1 MTDRELINSINS
13 DLVFLKQKCEN
24 CMELRGW
31 AAECVESIR
40 FFSALNK

>member
-13 DLVFLKQKCEN
+13 DLVFLRQKCEN
-24 CMELRGW
+24 CMELRG

-40 FFSALNK
+40 FLSALNK